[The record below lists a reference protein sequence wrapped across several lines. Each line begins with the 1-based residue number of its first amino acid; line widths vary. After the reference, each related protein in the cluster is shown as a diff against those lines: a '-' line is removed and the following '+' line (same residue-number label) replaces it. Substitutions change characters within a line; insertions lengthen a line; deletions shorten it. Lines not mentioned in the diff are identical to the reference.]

1 MWNKT
6 QQKLRAWLEYNDNI
20 IGLLSTF
27 VDDKILI
34 DVGANR
40 GQIYRQWASL
50 NPNTKIIAI
59 DPVDKAYEV
68 YKSYTNIPNV
78 TFIQIAISNRKA
90 TAI

>member
-50 NPNTKIIAI
+50 NPNTNSGFIFSKIVPKDLI
-59 DPVDKAYEV
+59 
-68 YKSYTNIPNV
+68 
-78 TFIQIAISNRKA
+78 ISSSLSQTIVKYSG
-90 TAI
+90 